1 MVGVMYKRV
10 LLKFSGEQL
19 SGKHDFGV
27 DTTVARYIANQ
38 CKQVMDAGCQLVLVV
53 GGGNLIRGAETSQDS
68 GIKRVTADQMGM
80 LSGLM
85 NAMALTDIFESEGL
99 KTRCMSN
106 VFATQVAESYSFR
119 LAEKH
124 LQRGRIVIV
133 AGGIGRPFF
142 THDTAAV
149 SIGLEL
155 GCEVVLK
162 ATKVDGVY
170 DKDPLN
176 FSDAKRFEKLDYK
189 QALESEAIKVMD
201 KAALGLAMEQKM
213 PVVVLDALTDGNIIN
228 ALHGKSI
235 GTYIS

>member
-1 MVGVMYKRV
+1 MYKRI

-19 SGKHDFGV
+19 SGKQEFGI
-27 DTTVARYIANQ
+27 DPSVARYIAAE
-38 CKQVMDAGCQLVLVV
+38 CKKVVEAGCQLILVV
-53 GGGNLIRGAETSQDS
+53 GGGNLVRGAELAGDS

-85 NAMALTDIFESEGL
+85 NAMALTDIFEAEGL

-106 VFATQVAESYSFR
+106 IYATQLAESYSFR

-124 LQRGRIVIV
+124 LQRGRVVII
-133 AGGIGRPFF
+133 AGGLGRPYF

-149 SIGLEL
+149 NLGLEL
-155 GCEVVLK
+155 GCDVVLK

-170 DKDPLN
+170 DKDPVKFN
-176 FSDAKRFEKLDYK
+176 DAKRFEKLDYQ
-189 QALESEAIKVMD
+189 QALESSAITVMD
-201 KAALGLAMEQKM
+201 KSAIGLAMEQHM
-213 PVVVLDALTDGNIIN
+213 PVIVLDAMADSNIFK
-228 ALHGKSI
+228 AASGTQV

>member
-1 MVGVMYKRV
+1 MYKRV

-19 SGKHDFGV
+19 SGKHEFGI
-27 DTTVARYIANQ
+27 DLAVARYIAHEA
-38 CKQVMDAGCQLVLVV
+38 KKVVDAGCQLVLVV
-53 GGGNLIRGAETSQDS
+53 GAGNVIRGAETASDA

-80 LSGLM
+80 LGGLM
-85 NAMALTDIFESEGL
+85 NAMALTDIFEREGV

-106 VFATQVAESYSFR
+106 IYATQVAESYSFR

-124 LQRGRIVIV
+124 LQRGRVIIV
-133 AGGIGRPFF
+133 AGGMGRPYF

-155 GCEVVLK
+155 SCDVVLK

-170 DKDPLN
+170 DKDPKK
-176 FSDAKRFEKLDYK
+176 FTDAVKFDKLKY
-189 QALESEAIKVMD
+189 QEALESDAIKVMD
-201 KAALGLAMEQKM
+201 KAALGLAMEQSM
-213 PVVVLDALTDGNIIN
+213 PVIVLDAFTDDNIVQVID
-228 ALHGKSI
+228 GKSI

>member
-1 MVGVMYKRV
+1 MYKRV

-19 SGKHDFGV
+19 AGKHDFGI
-27 DTTVARYIANQ
+27 DPSVARYIAAE
-38 CKQVMDAGCQLVLVV
+38 CKKVIEAGCQLALVI
-53 GGGNLIRGAETSQDS
+53 GGGNLIRGAEVSGN

-80 LSGLM
+80 LSTLM

-124 LQRGRIVIV
+124 MQRGRVIV
-133 AGGIGRPFF
+133 LAGGLGRPYF
-142 THDTAAV
+142 TTDTAA
-149 SIGLEL
+149 INLGLEL
-155 GCEVVLK
+155 GCDVVLK

-170 DKDPLN
+170 DKDPVK
-176 FSDAKRFEKLDYK
+176 FDDAVKFDKLEYQ
-189 QALESEAIKVMD
+189 QALETAAIKVMD
-201 KAALGLAMEQKM
+201 KAALGLAMEQHM
-213 PVVVLDALTDGNIIN
+213 PVIVFDALADDNI
-228 ALHGKSI
+228 LHATQGHQV